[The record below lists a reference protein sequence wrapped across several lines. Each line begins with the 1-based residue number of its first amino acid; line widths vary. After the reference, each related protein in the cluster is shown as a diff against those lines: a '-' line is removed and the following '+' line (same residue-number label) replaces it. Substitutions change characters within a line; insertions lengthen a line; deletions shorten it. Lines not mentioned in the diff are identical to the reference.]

1 MVCTILKVPVASF
14 FSTSLHNHLPSCS
27 CVYPK
32 CRESHGP
39 VHPWLR
45 FASRWNLT
53 SFLQKSE
60 VLHRSSI
67 NGRNPTNYFS
77 LGLDLHQGACSKFL
91 SRLVHLFHYCQH
103 HMRLEG
109 LMAQCNKK
117 SIHHPIAKCKC
128 ISHTT
133 MFLWSTL
140 LKLWFHVL

>member
-1 MVCTILKVPVASF
+1 MLEGPVASF

-27 CVYPK
+27 WVYPK

-45 FASRWNLT
+45 FASRWNLA

-77 LGLDLHQGACSKFL
+77 FGLDLHQGACSKFL
-91 SRLVHLFHYCQH
+91 SRLVHLFRYCQH
-103 HMRLEG
+103 QMRLEG

-117 SIHHPIAKCKC
+117 SIHHPIAKRKC
-128 ISHTT
+128 ISHTI

-140 LKLWFHVL
+140 VCLKLWFHVL